1 MQNPFALLFLAPATI
16 SATILSLRSTVIL
29 SVLALSSISV
39 LAVFHRPLPWGGAGI
54 DLPDLYVAGV
64 WVALALGTLFI
75 VVYAWRVAAE
85 ARRMSDALAATQ
97 MALAREQQ
105 MSALGALAA
114 AAAHELGTPLAT
126 IALVSRELEKELSPD
141 DPMAEDIALLNSEA
155 ARCREILAR
164 LARKPGEAGEHP
176 YRRMPLPQL
185 VEYAAEPYEKNTEVE
200 VAVEIGA
207 GTDPASAPS
216 VAFRPEILQG
226 LGNFIENAIQ
236 FAQKRVTLG
245 LAWDER
251 YISIEIGDDGP
262 GFSADMLQRLGE
274 PYVSTRRHSG
284 RMGLGVFIAKTLL
297 ERTGARVRFDNRPEG
312 GALVKVRW
320 HRSDLIALDMA

>member
-1 MQNPFALLFLAPATI
+1 M
-16 SATILSLRSTVIL
+16 
-29 SVLALSSISV
+29 
-39 LAVFHRPLPWGGAGI
+39 
-54 DLPDLYVAGV
+54 
-64 WVALALGTLFI
+64 
-75 VVYAWRVAAE
+75 
-85 ARRMSDALAATQ
+85 
-97 MALAREQQ
+97 
-105 MSALGALAA
+105 
-114 AAAHELGTPLAT
+114 
-126 IALVSRELEKELSPD
+126 
-141 DPMAEDIALLNSEA
+141 
-155 ARCREILAR
+155 
-164 LARKPGEAGEHP
+164 
-176 YRRMPLPQL
+176 
-185 VEYAAEPYEKNTEVE
+185 
-200 VAVEIGA
+200 EIGA